1 MVPMLEYEIRWNM
14 KSARNF
20 DYLVGFLLNQVLIK
34 GSEKLGAYANIY
46 GN

>member
-1 MVPMLEYEIRWNM
+1 LTTWL
-14 KSARNF
+14 A
-20 DYLVGFLLNQVLIK
+20 FLLNQVLIK